1 MLRYNWIALVF
12 LCSLGPAWA
21 DNEELGTRDLVQP
34 DGTRF
39 SVREYVDEFGHY
51 LLADA
56 GYVIQDATT
65 GYYYYARYD
74 NTGEATLSTLRVGRD
89 DASSAVA
96 QLALENRRALMKMA
110 RLSRGFESLVR
121 AAGTAGAMTL
131 PTSLSVILVEFSDV
145 KHQNPNDWPVEGFT
159 GTKDDGD
166 EDTEDYPEYTVSNF
180 ENMLFGDNYTGRSPD
195 NDVVY
200 GSMRQYYEDM
210 SRQRGTDTTPYAIN
224 GRVVNQVL
232 EDDSDI
238 PVWVT
243 LGNTKS
249 SFDSIEGRTKEQARK
264 IFRNAV
270 LAAAESQQGI
280 DTTTTATRKICIIYA
295 GNRYGAAALNP
306 HHYKS
311 IYVMSEKVSLPTG
324 VDHNSDKFSH
334 IGVHCHEFGHLLGL
348 ADYYGDT
355 TYHLWGLMANGSR
368 KGLGAYPSP
377 LSPHL
382 RSLLGWLTPTEV
394 TDFKETELL
403 SYSSFQDDV
412 YLIRSS
418 SDRTDFF
425 LIENRQ
431 PDEKWN
437 RGLYGGLLIW
447 HIKDQPVEEDDWIDL
462 IEADDV
468 SGTTGSA
475 GDPFPGSTE
484 NRSLTDFT
492 TPSSREF
499 PPERE
504 LSLELE
510 PPLEPIEPTIGDN
523 SNVLVTNIS
532 DSRMEMTADLS
543 PFWVGTIAENTTW
556 SGTVRVGGDVTVSP
570 SFTLTIEENSTIQ
583 FLADTDAAAG
593 GTDTGRSELIVQG
606 TLTASAGGIIFGS
619 ASGTPSSGDWYGIR
633 VRSGG
638 TAHLQGATIRDGLRC
653 THNEGGTLNVDS
665 NTTAFSNCGL
675 TIRGESSISLD
686 EDVSDPPAS
695 RTTVATYTVEET
707 EGAALSSVTW
717 SLAEVG
723 TAPLEIN
730 TNGELIFNEALDFE
744 RLTEV
749 GAVND
754 HIAYQIKVQ
763 AAVGPKA
770 LEQEVTVTVRNVD
783 EAGVVTVKPTTP
795 RADGTTSPPR
805 QGEELTAMLTDPDRG
820 ITGTRWTWERQTDS
834 NDWMQVATSS
844 GSVSSTYIPQA
855 EDVGQLLQARVSY
868 QDGEG
873 TAEKNAEAQ
882 TESVVGVPGEPE
894 LLEPVVVDGQV
905 TLMWQAPSS
914 TGGLQILRYE
924 YQQSDDGGQM
934 WPAEG
939 EDTDVD
945 CQAATCSQEL
955 ALEPGLY
962 AFGIRAVNAVGSSD
976 WVRTGPI
983 RISSLVIESEGSNDP
998 ELAFTEVVS
1007 GETRSLVVE
1016 TYTASGV
1023 ADGTTVGW
1031 SLVGADRGAFTI
1043 DGGVLRFATAPDYEM
1058 PTDAGHATDE
1068 DGNNVY
1074 HVTVQA
1080 MAGEQMATLAVAVE
1094 VTNADD
1100 PGVVTLSS
1108 TQPEVDEPIRA
1119 TLTDQDGSVENV
1131 RWSWSYFSSED
1142 SRRNGDATVVAS
1154 TAEFTPSGV
1163 LMGLRLQARALYADR
1178 LGTHQ
1183 SAESVQTEPV
1193 VGRPSAP
1200 QNLTATPSEG
1210 SLVLAWDAP
1219 SLAGYPAFSG
1229 YRYRYKAKGTAWQPS
1244 ATGALVDQTTR
1255 PTLEEGLIHGK
1266 EHTVE
1271 VWAVN
1276 AQGAGPAATTTATP
1290 PSPDTPGRV
1299 ELTSRRPRVGVPL
1312 TATLV
1317 DPDAPVRVR
1326 RWRWLQS
1333 PWYYRSESDSSLV
1346 APSAVRYP
1354 ALASYEPTV
1363 SALGRRLRAVVD
1375 YTDQYGTQSAQSAW
1389 TTPVQPGWPGS
1400 PELSYVAGD
1409 EQVALT
1415 WTAAAD
1421 HGAAI
1426 IRYQYHRSDKSG
1438 KWLDVPGDGLDGR
1451 YTVGGLTNDADYTFK
1466 VRAVNA
1472 VGEGSPSNA
1481 VTATPQGPADPNPN
1495 APEIAGPEHV
1505 SVAEGAT
1512 GRLADYTTSDDDGDR
1527 VTLTLSATGD
1537 GLFSL
1542 NSSGENSSG
1551 ELRIT
1556 RALDYESDETRYTVT
1571 LTATD
1576 DGTPP
1581 KSETK
1586 DVEVEVTNV
1595 DEAGRV
1601 SLTASSPRV
1610 GDRLTASLSD
1620 PDGYQSGG
1628 SWQWLQFHGG
1638 RDGDDES
1645 WVEDPSVRYT
1655 ADSYTVQASDVG
1667 RRLIARIS
1675 DYTDGHGSGK
1685 TAQSVLTATVQEA
1698 AESNPNA
1705 PVIAGPGSVSI
1716 DEGTTGILDTYTT
1729 SDADGDDV
1737 TLTLSDADEGP
1748 FSLNSSGELRVTS
1761 ALDYESD
1768 ETRYTVTLTATDN
1781 GTPPKSSTK
1790 DVTVE
1795 VDNVE
1800 EEGSV
1805 SLSDTS
1811 PTVGDHITA
1820 TLTDPDG
1827 GLLYSTTTWSW
1838 NDVSR
1843 SEESSDDQARATS
1856 VTSYR
1861 YTVQASDE
1869 GRRIRVSASYTDGHG
1884 SGKSASTT
1892 SGVVQPRPN
1901 QAPSTP
1907 SGPSPVSVAEN
1918 TTSVASYTSSDP
1930 NGDGLTWSV
1939 DNSAFSI
1946 SGGSLRF
1953 RSAPNYESDAR
1964 RYSVGIWTSDGSL
1977 SSGTKTVEVNVTNV
1991 EEEGSVSLSDTS
2003 PTVGDHITA
2012 TLTDPDGGLLYST
2025 TTWSWNDVSRSEESS
2040 DDQARATSVTS
2051 YRYTV
2056 QASDEGRRIRVSA
2069 SYTDGHG
2076 SGKSASTTSGVV
2088 QPRPNQ
2094 APSTPSGPSPV
2105 SVAENTTS
2113 VASYTSSDP
2122 NGDGLTWSVDNSAF
2136 SISGGSLRFR
2146 SAPNYESDARRYTVG
2161 IWTSDGSLSSGTK
2174 TVEVTNVDEAGTVTL
2189 SDTSPQVGDHLTA
2202 TLSDPDGG
2210 IRNVSWYWQAL
2221 IRSDDSDADQPR
2233 TTSYPYTVQASD
2245 EGKRIQVRAT
2255 YTDAQ
2260 GSSKSARTTS
2270 GEVQAR
2276 PNQAPSTPSGPS
2288 PVSVA
2293 ENTTSVASYT
2303 SSDPNGDGLTWS
2315 VDNSAFSI
2323 SGGSLRFRSAPN
2335 YESDARRYTV
2345 GIWTSDGSL
2354 SSGTKTVEVEVTNV
2368 EEAGTV
2374 SLTSSSP
2381 RVGDRLTAS
2390 LSDPDGY
2397 QSGGSWSWQT
2407 FRRET
2412 KDSEDS
2418 WAEDESRESDES
2430 WVDDPSERYAA
2441 SSYTVRSTDVGRRLR
2456 ARISNYTD
2464 GHGSGKSANS
2474 SLTSTVQAAVPG
2486 APPNFTAEP
2495 GNIYTRVDL
2504 SWSAAQANGSAIT
2517 DYEYRAQPPGGSWS
2531 GWTSVGVAY
2540 STTVS
2545 GLSSGQR
2552 YSFEVRAVNGAG
2564 DGPSSSTSSL
2574 VRTPPAKPISLQ
2586 ALPDILSAV
2595 AAPNPFNPTTTLHL
2609 QVPMRS
2615 SVWLTIYNIAGQVVR
2630 TLLDDYELEAGYHT
2644 IDWDGRDQLGQPVT
2658 SGVYLYQLRAGP
2670 QAIVHK
2676 LLLLQ

>member
-1 MLRYNWIALVF
+1 MKIRVF
-12 LCSLGPAWA
+12 RRLLMEQSAGVGLWDVMSLGPLGWPEDESWPPSFTVGPHPYSAWSRAYVGWSPPEKVEA
-21 DNEELGTRDLVQP
+21 DTTGLQIYDVHDAAGKVYQIPVLDSDT
-34 DGTRF
+34 
-39 SVREYVDEFGHY
+39 EYF
-51 LLADA
+51 LLANRQNTYSESA
-56 GYVIQDATT
+56 IGN
-65 GYYYYARYD
+65 YY
-74 NTGEATLSTLRVGRD
+74 
-89 DASSAVA
+89 
-96 QLALENRRALMKMA
+96 
-110 RLSRGFESLVR
+110 
-121 AAGTAGAMTL
+121 
-131 PTSLSVILVEFSDV
+131 
-145 KHQNPNDWPVEGFT
+145 
-159 GTKDDGD
+159 
-166 EDTEDYPEYTVSNF
+166 
-180 ENMLFGDNYTGRSPD
+180 
-195 NDVVY
+195 
-200 GSMRQYYEDM
+200 
-210 SRQRGTDTTPYAIN
+210 
-224 GRVVNQVL
+224 
-232 EDDSDI
+232 DDSA
-238 PVWVT
+238 PQ
-243 LGNTKS
+243 S
-249 SFDSIEGRTKEQARK
+249 
-264 IFRNAV
+264 
-270 LAAAESQQGI
+270 
-280 DTTTTATRKICIIYA
+280 
-295 GNRYGAAALNP
+295 
-306 HHYKS
+306 
-311 IYVMSEKVSLPTG
+311 
-324 VDHNSDKFSH
+324 
-334 IGVHCHEFGHLLGL
+334 
-348 ADYYGDT
+348 
-355 TYHLWGLMANGSR
+355 
-368 KGLGAYPSP
+368 
-377 LSPHL
+377 
-382 RSLLGWLTPTEV
+382 
-394 TDFKETELL
+394 
-403 SYSSFQDDV
+403 
-412 YLIRSS
+412 
-418 SDRTDFF
+418 
-425 LIENRQ
+425 
-431 PDEKWN
+431 
-437 RGLYGGLLIW
+437 GLLIW
-447 HIKDQPVEEDDWIDL
+447 HIDESPMVPNPNVVNAYEEHKHVDLECADGLFSDQGYPSNNPNPVAGGDNLDYLSSDSTYTKDHNGNLGDAGDMWISGEFTPYSNPSTHGYSNNGTSDNYTDDRQDVFSGIAIRNITQNTNGSVSVDVHFIPSGPRDLGVAANGDQTQVTLAWSEPMVNKTAISKYQYSIDETNWPSVDGGADARSVLFDNSTSTTFWVRAVTANENGETAKIDL
-462 IEADDV
+462 DRPGTVTLSSDNNLATPKVGDVLTADLNDANGGISGQDWQWERGTV
-468 SGTTGSA
+468 SGDVWTGSSIANATDAGYMLTAADVGQHVRATVSYMDGAGDNTDMAASAATAVVVAANSPPTLTGKLVVQVAENERTVGTYTA
-475 GDPFPGSTE
+475 GDPDGDSVTWLA
-484 NRSLTDFT
+484 LT
-492 TPSSREF
+492 
-499 PPERE
+499 
-504 LSLELE
+504 
-510 PPLEPIEPTIGDN
+510 G
-523 SNVLVTNIS
+523 
-532 DSRMEMTADLS
+532 A
-543 PFWVGTIAENTTW
+543 G
-556 SGTVRVGGDVTVSP
+556 
-570 SFTLTIEENSTIQ
+570 
-583 FLADTDAAAG
+583 TDANAFELT
-593 GTDTGRSELIVQG
+593 GTNQDAERTLQFKADALPDFETKTSYSVTLRVQ
-606 TLTASAGGIIFGS
+606 S
-619 ASGTPSSGDWYGIR
+619 TPSSG
-633 VRSGG
+633 
-638 TAHLQGATIRDGLRC
+638 GAG
-653 THNEGGTLNVDS
+653 EGGGGANGTQQ
-665 NTTAFSNCGL
+665 TAL
-675 TIRGESSISLD
+675 P
-686 EDVSDPPAS
+686 VQ
-695 RTTVATYTVEET
+695 VE
-707 EGAALSSVTW
+707 
-717 SLAEVG
+717 
-723 TAPLEIN
+723 I
-730 TNGELIFNEALDFE
+730 
-744 RLTEV
+744 
-749 GAVND
+749 
-754 HIAYQIKVQ
+754 
-763 AAVGPKA
+763 
-770 LEQEVTVTVRNVD
+770 
-783 EAGVVTVKPTTP
+783 
-795 RADGTTSPPR
+795 
-805 QGEELTAMLTDPDRG
+805 
-820 ITGTRWTWERQTDS
+820 
-834 NDWMQVATSS
+834 
-844 GSVSSTYIPQA
+844 
-855 EDVGQLLQARVSY
+855 
-868 QDGEG
+868 
-873 TAEKNAEAQ
+873 
-882 TESVVGVPGEPE
+882 
-894 LLEPVVVDGQV
+894 
-905 TLMWQAPSS
+905 
-914 TGGLQILRYE
+914 
-924 YQQSDDGGQM
+924 
-934 WPAEG
+934 
-939 EDTDVD
+939 
-945 CQAATCSQEL
+945 
-955 ALEPGLY
+955 
-962 AFGIRAVNAVGSSD
+962 
-976 WVRTGPI
+976 
-983 RISSLVIESEGSNDP
+983 
-998 ELAFTEVVS
+998 
-1007 GETRSLVVE
+1007 
-1016 TYTASGV
+1016 
-1023 ADGTTVGW
+1023 
-1031 SLVGADRGAFTI
+1031 
-1043 DGGVLRFATAPDYEM
+1043 
-1058 PTDAGHATDE
+1058 
-1068 DGNNVY
+1068 
-1074 HVTVQA
+1074 
-1080 MAGEQMATLAVAVE
+1080 
-1094 VTNADD
+1094 TNADD
-1100 PGVVTLSS
+1100 PGMVTLSS

-1119 TLTDQDGSVENV
+1119 TLTDQDGSVEHV
-1131 RWSWSYFSSED
+1131 RWSWLYFSSED
-1142 SRRNGDATVVAS
+1142 SPHNGEPTEVAS
-1154 TAEFTPSGV
+1154 SAELIPSGV

-1200 QNLTATPSEG
+1200 QNLTATPSDG

-1229 YRYRYKAKGTAWQPS
+1229 YRYRYKATKGTGWLPS

-1255 PTLEEGLIHGK
+1255 PTLEGLTHGK
-1266 EHTVE
+1266 EHTIE

-1276 AQGAGPAATTTATP
+1276 AQGAGPSATTTATP

-1326 RWRWLQS
+1326 RWRWQQS
-1333 PWYYRSESDSSLV
+1333 PWYYRSAGDSSLV
-1346 APSAVRYP
+1346 APSEARYP
-1354 ALASYEPTV
+1354 ELASYEPTV
-1363 SALGRRLRAVVD
+1363 SAIGRRLRAVVD
-1375 YTDQYGTQSAQSAW
+1375 YTDQYGTPSAQSAW
-1389 TTPVQPGWPGS
+1389 TAPVQPGWPKA
-1400 PELSYVAGD
+1400 PALSATAGD
-1409 EQVALT
+1409 AQVALT

-1421 HGAAI
+1421 QGAAI

-1438 KWLDVPGDGLDGR
+1438 KWLDVPGDGLDGH

-1466 VRAVNA
+1466 VRAVNQ

-1481 VTATPQGPADPNPN
+1481 VTVTPQGPADPNPH

-1512 GRLADYTTSDDDGDR
+1512 GWLADYTTSDDDDDR
-1527 VTLTLSATGD
+1527 VTLVLTATGD

-1542 NSSGENSSG
+1542 NSSG

-1556 RALDYESDETRYTVT
+1556 RALDYESDDTRYEVT

-1576 DGTPP
+1576 NGTPP

-1595 DEAGRV
+1595 EEAGTV
-1601 SLTASSPRV
+1601 SLTSSSPRV

-1638 RDGDDES
+1638 RDGDDDS

-1685 TAQSVLTATVQEA
+1685 TAQSALTEPVQEA
-1698 AESNPNA
+1698 AESNPHA

-1716 DEGTTGILDTYTT
+1716 AEGTTGILDTYTT

-1768 ETRYTVTLTATDN
+1768 DTRYTVTLTATDN

-1884 SGKSASTT
+1884 SGKSASIT

-1907 SGPSPVSVAEN
+1907 SGSSSVSVAEN

-1953 RSAPNYESDAR
+1953 RSAPNYESAAR

-1977 SSGTKTVEVNVTNV
+1977 SSGTKTVE
-1991 EEEGSVSLSDTS
+1991 
-2003 PTVGDHITA
+2003 
-2012 TLTDPDGGLLYST
+2012 
-2025 TTWSWNDVSRSEESS
+2025 
-2040 DDQARATSVTS
+2040 
-2051 YRYTV
+2051 
-2056 QASDEGRRIRVSA
+2056 
-2069 SYTDGHG
+2069 
-2076 SGKSASTTSGVV
+2076 
-2088 QPRPNQ
+2088 
-2094 APSTPSGPSPV
+2094 
-2105 SVAENTTS
+2105 
-2113 VASYTSSDP
+2113 
-2122 NGDGLTWSVDNSAF
+2122 
-2136 SISGGSLRFR
+2136 
-2146 SAPNYESDARRYTVG
+2146 
-2161 IWTSDGSLSSGTK
+2161 
-2174 TVEVTNVDEAGTVTL
+2174 VEVTNVDEAGTVTL

-2255 YTDAQ
+2255 YTDAH

-2288 PVSVA
+2288 SVSVA

-2335 YESDARRYTV
+2335 YESGSRRYSV
-2345 GIWTSDGSL
+2345 GIQTSDGAL

-2397 QSGGSWSWQT
+2397 RSGGRWSWQT

-2412 KDSEDS
+2412 KDGEDS
-2418 WAEDESRESDES
+2418 WAEDESRESDEA
-2430 WVDDPSERYAA
+2430 WVDDSSERYAA

-2504 SWSAAQANGSAIT
+2504 SWSAAVANGSAIT

-2531 GWTSVGVAY
+2531 GWTSVGVSY

-2595 AAPNPFNPTTTLHL
+2595 AAPNPFNPTTTIHL
-2609 QVPMRS
+2609 QMPMRS
-2615 SVWLTIYNIAGQVVR
+2615 SVWLTIYNVAGQVVR
-2630 TLLDDYELEAGYHT
+2630 TLLDDYELDAGYHT
-2644 IDWDGRDQLGQPVT
+2644 IDWDGRDQQGQPVT
-2658 SGVYLYQLRAGP
+2658 SGVYLYQLRAGT

-2676 LLLLQ
+2676 LLLLR

>member
-1 MLRYNWIALVF
+1 
-12 LCSLGPAWA
+12 
-21 DNEELGTRDLVQP
+21 
-34 DGTRF
+34 
-39 SVREYVDEFGHY
+39 
-51 LLADA
+51 
-56 GYVIQDATT
+56 
-65 GYYYYARYD
+65 
-74 NTGEATLSTLRVGRD
+74 
-89 DASSAVA
+89 
-96 QLALENRRALMKMA
+96 
-110 RLSRGFESLVR
+110 
-121 AAGTAGAMTL
+121 
-131 PTSLSVILVEFSDV
+131 
-145 KHQNPNDWPVEGFT
+145 
-159 GTKDDGD
+159 
-166 EDTEDYPEYTVSNF
+166 
-180 ENMLFGDNYTGRSPD
+180 
-195 NDVVY
+195 
-200 GSMRQYYEDM
+200 
-210 SRQRGTDTTPYAIN
+210 
-224 GRVVNQVL
+224 
-232 EDDSDI
+232 
-238 PVWVT
+238 
-243 LGNTKS
+243 
-249 SFDSIEGRTKEQARK
+249 
-264 IFRNAV
+264 
-270 LAAAESQQGI
+270 
-280 DTTTTATRKICIIYA
+280 
-295 GNRYGAAALNP
+295 
-306 HHYKS
+306 
-311 IYVMSEKVSLPTG
+311 MSEKLSSPTG
-324 VDHNSDKFSH
+324 AEHNSDKFSH
-334 IGVHCHEFGHLLGL
+334 IGVHCHEFGHVLRM

-355 TYHLWGLMANGSR
+355 TYLQWGLMANGGH
-368 KGLGAYPSP
+368 KGWGAYPAP

-382 RSLLGWLTPTEV
+382 RSNMGWLTPIEV
-394 TDFKETELL
+394 TDLEETETL
-403 SYSSFQDDV
+403 SYSSFRDDV
-412 YLIRSS
+412 YRIRSS
-418 SDRTDFF
+418 NDRTDFF

-431 PDEKWN
+431 LDEKWN
-437 RGLYGGLLIW
+437 KGLYSGLLIW
-447 HIKDQPVEEDDWIDL
+447 HIKDEVGNGVDLIDL
-462 IEADDV
+462 IEADNIADARNY
-468 SGTTGSA
+468 S

-499 PPERE
+499 PPEPE
-504 LSLELE
+504 LELE
-510 PPLEPIEPTIGDN
+510 PPLEPIEPTIGEN

-532 DSRMEMTADLS
+532 DSGMEMTANLS

-556 SGTVRVGGDVTVSP
+556 SGTVRVGGDVTVP
-570 SFTLTIEENSTIQ
+570 TNVTLTIEANSTIQ

-606 TLTASAGGIIFGS
+606 TLTASAGGITFRS
-619 ASGTPSSGDWYGIR
+619 TNADATDADWYGIR
-633 VRSGG
+633 VESMGSADLSNASLSDGVLCVSNTGG
-638 TAHLQGATIRDGLRC
+638 SV
-653 THNEGGTLNVDS
+653 TLNGTSFD
-665 NTTAFSNCGL
+665 NCG
-675 TIRGESSISLD
+675 
-686 EDVSDPPAS
+686 DPNPN
-695 RTTVATYTVEET
+695 TNGDPNPEVEET
-707 EGAALSSVTW
+707 PEPLTFGPFPKATGPIDVGVYTNTDPNPNAPVWSLISADADQFNLVQKASNAANERTLQFKEPPNYEVPLEGGGYKTTYDIGVVVKDVPLSRAVGTNGAALADTLLVT
-717 SLAEVG
+717 V
-723 TAPLEIN
+723 
-730 TNGELIFNEALDFE
+730 
-744 RLTEV
+744 
-749 GAVND
+749 
-754 HIAYQIKVQ
+754 
-763 AAVGPKA
+763 
-770 LEQEVTVTVRNVD
+770 EVTNVE
-783 EAGVVTVKPTTP
+783 EAGSVVLSPL
-795 RADGTTSPPR
+795 PPR
-805 QGEELTAMLTDPDRG
+805 VEVPLVARLTDPDEG
-820 ITGTRWTWERQTDS
+820 LTFTGASWAWQRRADDTADWEPVSTGAVRATENYPELS
-834 NDWMQVATSS
+834 SYRPQVS
-844 GSVSSTYIPQA
+844 
-855 EDVGQLLQARVSY
+855 DVGYQLQATVSY
-868 QDGEG
+868 TDNHGPNKSAESDP
-873 TAEKNAEAQ
+873 TAA
-882 TESVVGVPGEPE
+882 VVGGLGLSGPDERDVAEVVLPETEPR
-894 LLEPVVVDGQV
+894 VIA
-905 TLMWQAPSS
+905 T
-914 TGGLQILRYE
+914 YE
-924 YQQSDDGGQM
+924 ATA
-934 WPAEG
+934 AEG
-939 EDTDVD
+939 V
-945 CQAATCSQEL
+945 
-955 ALEPGLY
+955 
-962 AFGIRAVNAVGSSD
+962 
-976 WVRTGPI
+976 
-983 RISSLVIESEGSNDP
+983 
-998 ELAFTEVVS
+998 
-1007 GETRSLVVE
+1007 
-1016 TYTASGV
+1016 
-1023 ADGTTVGW
+1023 TVGW
-1031 SLVGADRGAFTI
+1031 SLAGPDQDAFVVR
-1043 DGGVLRFATAPDYEM
+1043 DGVLTFASGPDYEA

-1080 MAGEQMATLAVAVE
+1080 MAGEQTATLVVQVAV
-1094 VTNADD
+1094 TNVDD
-1100 PGVVTLSS
+1100 PGMVTLSS
-1108 TQPEVDEPIRA
+1108 TQPEVDEPITA
-1119 TLTDQDGSVENV
+1119 TLTDQDGSVEHV

-1142 SRRNGDATVVAS
+1142 GPLNGEPTVVS
-1154 TAEFTPSGV
+1154 SSDELIPSGV
-1163 LMGLRLQARALYADR
+1163 LMGLRLQARALYADEF
-1178 LGTHQ
+1178 GTNQ

-1200 QNLTATPSEG
+1200 QNLTATPSDG

-1229 YRYRYKAKGTAWQPS
+1229 YRYRYKATKGTGWLPS

-1299 ELTSRRPRVGVPL
+1299 ELTSMRPRVGVPL

-1317 DPDAPVRVR
+1317 DPDAPVQVR
-1326 RWRWLQS
+1326 RWRWQQS
-1333 PWYYRSESDSSLV
+1333 PWYYRSAGDSSLV
-1346 APSAVRYP
+1346 APSEARYP
-1354 ALASYEPTV
+1354 ELASYEPTV
-1363 SALGRRLRAVVD
+1363 SAIGRRLRAVVD
-1375 YTDQYGTQSAQSAW
+1375 YTDQYGTPSAQSAW
-1389 TTPVQPGWPGS
+1389 TAPVQPGWPKA
-1400 PELSYVAGD
+1400 PALSATAGD
-1409 EQVALT
+1409 AQVALT

-1421 HGAAI
+1421 QGAAI

-1438 KWLDVPGDGLDGR
+1438 KWLDVPGDGLDGH
-1451 YTVGGLTNDADYTFK
+1451 YTVEGLSNDTDYTFK
-1466 VRAVNA
+1466 VRAVNSA
-1472 VGEGSPSNA
+1472 GEGSPSNA
-1481 VTATPQGPADPNPN
+1481 VTATPQGPADPNPH
-1495 APEIAGPEHV
+1495 APAIAGPEEV

-1512 GRLADYTTSDDDGDR
+1512 GWLADYTTSDDDGDR

-1542 NSSGENSSG
+1542 NSSGENSS

-1556 RALDYESDETRYTVT
+1556 RALDYESDDTSYTVT
-1571 LTATD
+1571 LKATD

-1595 DEAGRV
+1595 EEAGTV
-1601 SLTASSPRV
+1601 SLTSSSPRV

-1638 RDGDDES
+1638 RDGDDDS

-1685 TAQSVLTATVQEA
+1685 TAQSALTEPVQEA
-1698 AESNPNA
+1698 AESNPHA

-1768 ETRYTVTLTATDN
+1768 DTRYTVTLTATDN

-1884 SGKSASTT
+1884 SGKSASIT

-1907 SGPSPVSVAEN
+1907 SGSSSVSVAEN

-1964 RYSVGIWTSDGSL
+1964 RYSVGIQTSDGSL
-1977 SSGTKTVEVNVTNV
+1977 SSGTKTVE
-1991 EEEGSVSLSDTS
+1991 
-2003 PTVGDHITA
+2003 
-2012 TLTDPDGGLLYST
+2012 
-2025 TTWSWNDVSRSEESS
+2025 
-2040 DDQARATSVTS
+2040 
-2051 YRYTV
+2051 
-2056 QASDEGRRIRVSA
+2056 
-2069 SYTDGHG
+2069 
-2076 SGKSASTTSGVV
+2076 
-2088 QPRPNQ
+2088 
-2094 APSTPSGPSPV
+2094 
-2105 SVAENTTS
+2105 
-2113 VASYTSSDP
+2113 
-2122 NGDGLTWSVDNSAF
+2122 
-2136 SISGGSLRFR
+2136 
-2146 SAPNYESDARRYTVG
+2146 
-2161 IWTSDGSLSSGTK
+2161 
-2174 TVEVTNVDEAGTVTL
+2174 VEVTNVDEAGTVTL

-2255 YTDAQ
+2255 YTDAH

-2276 PNQAPSTPSGPS
+2276 PNQAPSTPSGS
-2288 PVSVA
+2288 SSVSVA

-2335 YESDARRYTV
+2335 YESGSRRYSV
-2345 GIWTSDGSL
+2345 GIQTSDGSL

-2397 QSGGSWSWQT
+2397 RSGGRWSWQT

-2412 KDSEDS
+2412 KDGEDS
-2418 WAEDESRESDES
+2418 WAEDESRESDEA

-2504 SWSAAQANGSAIT
+2504 SWSAAVANGSAIT

-2531 GWTSVGVAY
+2531 GWTSVGVSY

-2595 AAPNPFNPTTTLHL
+2595 AAPNPFNPTTTIHM
-2609 QVPMRS
+2609 QMPMRS
-2615 SVWLTIYNIAGQVVR
+2615 SVWLTIYNVAGQVVR
-2630 TLLDDYELEAGYHT
+2630 TLLDDYELDAGYHT
-2644 IDWDGRDQLGQPVT
+2644 IDWDGRDQQGQPVT
-2658 SGVYLYQLRAGP
+2658 SGVYLYQLRAGT

-2676 LLLLQ
+2676 LLLLR

>member
-1 MLRYNWIALVF
+1 MAKLR
-12 LCSLGPAWA
+12 
-21 DNEELGTRDLVQP
+21 
-34 DGTRF
+34 
-39 SVREYVDEFGHY
+39 
-51 LLADA
+51 
-56 GYVIQDATT
+56 
-65 GYYYYARYD
+65 
-74 NTGEATLSTLRVGRD
+74 LRVE
-89 DASSAVA
+89 SA
-96 QLALENRRALMKMA
+96 
-110 RLSRGFESLVR
+110 
-121 AAGTAGAMTL
+121 
-131 PTSLSVILVEFSDV
+131 
-145 KHQNPNDWPVEGFT
+145 
-159 GTKDDGD
+159 
-166 EDTEDYPEYTVSNF
+166 
-180 ENMLFGDNYTGRSPD
+180 
-195 NDVVY
+195 
-200 GSMRQYYEDM
+200 
-210 SRQRGTDTTPYAIN
+210 
-224 GRVVNQVL
+224 
-232 EDDSDI
+232 
-238 PVWVT
+238 
-243 LGNTKS
+243 
-249 SFDSIEGRTKEQARK
+249 
-264 IFRNAV
+264 
-270 LAAAESQQGI
+270 
-280 DTTTTATRKICIIYA
+280 
-295 GNRYGAAALNP
+295 
-306 HHYKS
+306 
-311 IYVMSEKVSLPTG
+311 
-324 VDHNSDKFSH
+324 
-334 IGVHCHEFGHLLGL
+334 
-348 ADYYGDT
+348 
-355 TYHLWGLMANGSR
+355 
-368 KGLGAYPSP
+368 
-377 LSPHL
+377 
-382 RSLLGWLTPTEV
+382 
-394 TDFKETELL
+394 
-403 SYSSFQDDV
+403 
-412 YLIRSS
+412 
-418 SDRTDFF
+418 

-431 PDEKWN
+431 LDEKWN
-437 RGLYGGLLIW
+437 KGLYSGLLIW
-447 HIKDQPVEEDDWIDL
+447 HIKDEVGNGVDLIDL
-462 IEADDV
+462 IEADNIADARNY
-468 SGTTGSA
+468 S

-499 PPERE
+499 PPEPE
-504 LSLELE
+504 LELE
-510 PPLEPIEPTIGDN
+510 PPLEPIEPTIGEN

-532 DSRMEMTADLS
+532 DSGMEMTANLS

-556 SGTVRVGGDVTVSP
+556 SGTVRVGGDVTVP
-570 SFTLTIEENSTIQ
+570 TNVTLTIEANSTIQ

-606 TLTASAGGIIFGS
+606 TLTASAGGITFRS
-619 ASGTPSSGDWYGIR
+619 TNADATDADWYGIR
-633 VRSGG
+633 VESMGSADLSNASLSDGVLCVSNTGG
-638 TAHLQGATIRDGLRC
+638 SV
-653 THNEGGTLNVDS
+653 TLNGTSFD
-665 NTTAFSNCGL
+665 NCG
-675 TIRGESSISLD
+675 
-686 EDVSDPPAS
+686 DPNPN
-695 RTTVATYTVEET
+695 TNGDPNPEVEET
-707 EGAALSSVTW
+707 PEPLTFGPFPKATGPIDVGVYTNTDPNPNAPVWSLISADADQFNLVQKASNAANERTLQFKEPPNYEVPLEGGGYKTTYDIGVVVKDVPLSRAVGTNGAALADTLLVT
-717 SLAEVG
+717 V
-723 TAPLEIN
+723 
-730 TNGELIFNEALDFE
+730 
-744 RLTEV
+744 
-749 GAVND
+749 
-754 HIAYQIKVQ
+754 
-763 AAVGPKA
+763 
-770 LEQEVTVTVRNVD
+770 EVTNVE
-783 EAGVVTVKPTTP
+783 EAGSVVLSPL
-795 RADGTTSPPR
+795 PPR
-805 QGEELTAMLTDPDRG
+805 VEVPLVARLTDPDEG
-820 ITGTRWTWERQTDS
+820 LTFTGASWAWQRRADDTADWEPVSTGAVRATENYPELS
-834 NDWMQVATSS
+834 SYRPQVS
-844 GSVSSTYIPQA
+844 
-855 EDVGQLLQARVSY
+855 DVGYQLQATVSY
-868 QDGEG
+868 TDNHGPNKSAESDP
-873 TAEKNAEAQ
+873 TAA
-882 TESVVGVPGEPE
+882 VVGGLGLSGPDERDVAEVVLPETEPR
-894 LLEPVVVDGQV
+894 VIA
-905 TLMWQAPSS
+905 T
-914 TGGLQILRYE
+914 YE
-924 YQQSDDGGQM
+924 ATA
-934 WPAEG
+934 AEG
-939 EDTDVD
+939 V
-945 CQAATCSQEL
+945 
-955 ALEPGLY
+955 
-962 AFGIRAVNAVGSSD
+962 
-976 WVRTGPI
+976 
-983 RISSLVIESEGSNDP
+983 
-998 ELAFTEVVS
+998 
-1007 GETRSLVVE
+1007 
-1016 TYTASGV
+1016 
-1023 ADGTTVGW
+1023 TVGW
-1031 SLVGADRGAFTI
+1031 SLAGPDQDAFVVR
-1043 DGGVLRFATAPDYEM
+1043 DGVLTFASGPDYEA

-1080 MAGEQMATLAVAVE
+1080 MAGDQTATLVVQVAV
-1094 VTNADD
+1094 TNVDD
-1100 PGVVTLSS
+1100 PGMVTLSS
-1108 TQPEVDEPIRA
+1108 TQPEVDEPITA
-1119 TLTDQDGSVENV
+1119 TLTDQDGSVEHV

-1142 SRRNGDATVVAS
+1142 GPLNGEPTVVS
-1154 TAEFTPSGV
+1154 SSDELIPSGV
-1163 LMGLRLQARALYADR
+1163 LMGLRLQARALYADEF
-1178 LGTHQ
+1178 GTNQ

-1200 QNLTATPSEG
+1200 QNLTATPSDG

-1229 YRYRYKAKGTAWQPS
+1229 YRYRYKAKGTGWLPS

-1299 ELTSRRPRVGVPL
+1299 ELTSMRPRVGVPL

-1317 DPDAPVRVR
+1317 DPDAPVQVS
-1326 RWRWLQS
+1326 RWRWQQS
-1333 PWYYRSESDSSLV
+1333 PWYYRSAGDSSLV
-1346 APSAVRYP
+1346 APSAARYP
-1354 ALASYEPTV
+1354 ELASYEPTV
-1363 SALGRRLRAVVD
+1363 SAIGRRLRAVVD
-1375 YTDQYGTQSAQSAW
+1375 YTDQYGTPSAQSAW
-1389 TTPVQPGWPGS
+1389 TAPVQPGWPKA
-1400 PELSYVAGD
+1400 PALSATAGD
-1409 EQVALT
+1409 AQVALT

-1421 HGAAI
+1421 QGAAI

-1438 KWLDVPGDGLDGR
+1438 KWLDVPGDGLDGH
-1451 YTVGGLTNDADYTFK
+1451 YTVEGLSNDTDYTFK
-1466 VRAVNA
+1466 VRAVNSA
-1472 VGEGSPSNA
+1472 GEGSPSNA
-1481 VTATPQGPADPNPN
+1481 VTATPQGPADPNPH
-1495 APEIAGPEHV
+1495 APAIAGPEEV

-1512 GRLADYTTSDDDGDR
+1512 GWLADYTTSDDDGDR

-1542 NSSGENSSG
+1542 NSSGENSS

-1556 RALDYESDETRYTVT
+1556 RALDYESDDTSYTVT
-1571 LTATD
+1571 LKATD

-1595 DEAGRV
+1595 EEAGTV
-1601 SLTASSPRV
+1601 SLTSSSPRV

-1638 RDGDDES
+1638 RDGDDDS
-1645 WVEDPSVRYT
+1645 WAEDPSVRYT

-1698 AESNPNA
+1698 AESNPHAPVITGPGSVSIAEGATGWLADYTTSDDDDDRVTLVLTATGDGLFSLNSSGELRITRALDYESDDTSYTVTLKATDDGTPPKSETKDVEVEVTNVEEAGTVSLTSSSPRVGDRLTASLSDPDGYQSGGSWQWLQFHGARDGDDDSWVEDPSVRYTADSYTVQASDVGRRLIARISDYTDGHGSGKTAQSALTEPVQEAAESNPHA

-1768 ETRYTVTLTATDN
+1768 DTRYTVTLTATDN

-1884 SGKSASTT
+1884 SGKSASIT

-1907 SGPSPVSVAEN
+1907 SGSSSVSVAEN

-1964 RYSVGIWTSDGSL
+1964 RYSVGIQTSDGSL
-1977 SSGTKTVEVNVTNV
+1977 SSGTKTVE
-1991 EEEGSVSLSDTS
+1991 
-2003 PTVGDHITA
+2003 
-2012 TLTDPDGGLLYST
+2012 
-2025 TTWSWNDVSRSEESS
+2025 
-2040 DDQARATSVTS
+2040 
-2051 YRYTV
+2051 
-2056 QASDEGRRIRVSA
+2056 
-2069 SYTDGHG
+2069 
-2076 SGKSASTTSGVV
+2076 
-2088 QPRPNQ
+2088 
-2094 APSTPSGPSPV
+2094 
-2105 SVAENTTS
+2105 
-2113 VASYTSSDP
+2113 
-2122 NGDGLTWSVDNSAF
+2122 
-2136 SISGGSLRFR
+2136 
-2146 SAPNYESDARRYTVG
+2146 
-2161 IWTSDGSLSSGTK
+2161 
-2174 TVEVTNVDEAGTVTL
+2174 VEVTNVDEAGTVTL

-2255 YTDAQ
+2255 YTDAH

-2276 PNQAPSTPSGPS
+2276 PNQAPSTPSGS
-2288 PVSVA
+2288 SSVSVA

-2335 YESDARRYTV
+2335 YESGSRRYSV
-2345 GIWTSDGSL
+2345 GIQTSDGSL

-2397 QSGGSWSWQT
+2397 RSGGRWSWQT

-2412 KDSEDS
+2412 KDGEDS
-2418 WAEDESRESDES
+2418 WAEDESRESDEA

-2504 SWSAAQANGSAIT
+2504 SWSAAVANGSAIT

-2531 GWTSVGVAY
+2531 GWTSVGVSY

-2595 AAPNPFNPTTTLHL
+2595 AAPNPFNPTTTIHM
-2609 QVPMRS
+2609 QMPMRS
-2615 SVWLTIYNIAGQVVR
+2615 SVWLTIYNVAGQVVR
-2630 TLLDDYELEAGYHT
+2630 TLLDDYELDAGYHT
-2644 IDWDGRDQLGQPVT
+2644 IDWDGRDQQGQPVT
-2658 SGVYLYQLRAGP
+2658 SGVYLYQLRAGT

-2676 LLLLQ
+2676 LLLLR